1 MIDKC
6 LVERFHRAFTAQ
18 RWNDHIRPMELT
30 VQGKHA
36 HMMTIA
42 WVLGRYQED
51 QGSRLDWIYLIE
63 GGMFE
68 LLRRCV
74 TFDLKSQV
82 FDYLV
87 RDDARAA
94 KLNKIVLKELN
105 KEVGC
110 VGGGFSERMTAYF
123 RKVDDGDRPP
133 SQELAY
139 RILRAASSLAT
150 AWEFRVIE
158 QSNAFLAE
166 TDDIRMNLVQDRR
179 WHQYLPGF
187 TDIERGETDL
197 ARFIDLC
204 GRLRFQT
211 RWSHTP
217 IIPSCNV
224 LEHELLVANLA
235 YLLALEKGRLSR
247 ARYND
252 YFGGLF
258 HDFLEV
264 LTRDIVAPFKRKLA
278 SAGLDRDID
287 AYAENELREQVG
299 RMLPEA
305 WFDEIKFLC
314 TREFEDR
321 QWQGPQRLPA
331 DGSAEEAPAEDKLDG
346 ALVKSAD
353 NFAAF
358 TEAYFSID
366 YGVTSRDLRNA
377 IENIYKDR
385 TKFGDDFDGI
395 YREWY
400 GEIEP
405 KLRKEE
411 PSPCESDEAA
421 GQVAVHDDLQ

>member
-18 RWNDHIRPMELT
+18 RWNDHIRPVELT

-51 QGSRLDWIYLIE
+51 RGSRIDWMYLIE

-87 RDDARAA
+87 QDDVRAA
-94 KLNKIVLKELN
+94 KLNKIVVKELN
-105 KEVGC
+105 GEIKC
-110 VGGGFSERMTAYF
+110 VGGGFADRMAAYF
-123 RKVDDGDRPP
+123 STANGDRPP
-133 SQELAY
+133 AQELAY
-139 RILRAASSLAT
+139 GVLRAASSLAT

-166 TDDIRMNLVQDRR
+166 TDNIRTNLEQSRR

-187 TDIERGETDL
+187 REIERGETDL
-197 ARFIDLC
+197 ARFVDLC

-224 LEHELLVANLA
+224 LEHELMVANLA
-235 YLLALEKGRLSR
+235 YLLALERGRLSR

-264 LTRDIVAPFKRKLA
+264 LTRDIVAPFKHKLA
-278 SAGLDRDID
+278 SAGLGKHID
-287 AYAENELREQVG
+287 AYAEKELREQVG
-299 RMLPEA
+299 RMLPKA
-305 WFDEIKFLC
+305 WFDEIRFLC
-314 TREFEDR
+314 TSEFEDR
-321 QWQGPQRLPA
+321 QWPGPQRPPA
-331 DGSAEEAPAEDKLDG
+331 DNSTEEDPAEDNLDG
-346 ALVKSAD
+346 SLVKCAD
-353 NFAAF
+353 NFSAF

-377 IENIYKDR
+377 IEHIYDDR
-385 TKFGDDFDGI
+385 KHYGDSFDGI
-395 YREWY
+395 YLEWY
-400 GEIEP
+400 REIEAT
-405 KLRKEE
+405 LRK
-411 PSPCESDEAA
+411 D
-421 GQVAVHDDLQ
+421 

>member
-1 MIDKC
+1 MIEKG

-18 RWNDHIRPMELT
+18 RWNDHVRPMELT

-51 QGSRLDWIYLIE
+51 QGSQLDWIYLIE

-87 RDDARAA
+87 QDHARAA
-94 KLNKIVLKELN
+94 KLNKIVLEELDAD
-105 KEVGC
+105 VGC
-110 VGGGFSERMTAYF
+110 VGYGFSERMTTYF
-123 RKVDDGDRPP
+123 GTVDEGQRSP
-133 SQELAY
+133 SQELAH
-139 RILRAASSLAT
+139 RVLRAASSLAT

-166 TDDIRMNLVQDRR
+166 TEHIRMNLAQGRR

-187 TDIERGETDL
+187 TEVERGDTDL
-197 ARFIDLC
+197 ARFVDLC

-235 YLLALEKGRLSR
+235 YLLALERGRSSR
-247 ARYND
+247 GRYND

-264 LTRDIVAPFKRKLA
+264 LTRDIVAPFKHKLA
-278 SAGLDRDID
+278 SAGLDKDID
-287 AYAENELREQVG
+287 DYAENELREQVG
-299 RMLPEA
+299 RMLPKP
-305 WFDEIKFLC
+305 WFDEIRFLC

-321 QWQGPQRLPA
+321 EWPGPRRPPA
-331 DGSAEEAPAEDKLDG
+331 DGSAEEDGGEDRLDG
-346 ALVKSAD
+346 ALVKCAD

-377 IENIYKDR
+377 IEGIYDGR
-385 TKFGDDFDGI
+385 TQYGDGFGEI

-400 GEIEP
+400 VEIES
-405 KLRKEE
+405 KLRKKA
-411 PSPCESDEAA
+411 PSGSDDDAVQE
-421 GQVAVHDDLQ
+421 AVHDDLL